1 MNNKDLNKVRKKIDL
16 LDKKL
21 LILIKTRTNLVKQVI
36 KLKKYKKQIVDH
48 RRIGQILRNIKKRSQ
63 QNKVDPKIT
72 ARIWKSMIWAYVD
85 FQKRNFKKK

>member
-36 KLKKYKKQIVDH
+36 KLKKYKKQNVD
-48 RRIGQILRNIKKRSQ
+48 RKRIKKFLRNIKRDTIRK
-63 QNKVDPKIT
+63 KIDPKLT
-72 ARIWKSMIWAYVD
+72 VKIWNSMIKSYIEYE
-85 FQKRNFKKK
+85 KRNFKKK

>member
-36 KLKKYKKQIVDH
+36 KLKKYKKQIVD
-48 RRIGQILRNIKKRSQ
+48 RKRIKKVLRNIKRDSIRK
-63 QNKVDPKIT
+63 KIDPKLT
-72 ARIWKSMIWAYVD
+72 VKIWNSMIKSYIEYE
-85 FQKRNFKKK
+85 KRNFKKK

>member
-36 KLKKYKKQIVDH
+36 KLKKYKKQIVD
-48 RRIGQILRNIKKRSQ
+48 KKEL
-63 QNKVDPKIT
+63 
-72 ARIWKSMIWAYVD
+72 
-85 FQKRNFKKK
+85 KKFLEISKGIQ